1 MSSSSSRPAP
11 AVRSLADDVRGRT
24 DAQLRT
30 LVRRRPDLARPAPSD
45 LTSLAARASTR
56 ASVQRTLDGL
66 DRGHLQVLETLVVSG
81 DPVDLASAARLL
93 GRSARSVDSFVRALW
108 DRALLWRNSDG
119 QHVVRA
125 VSEVLG
131 PHPAGLGPAI
141 GDLRSSSPEWST
153 SGEAL
158 DAVIA
163 AAPPDARS
171 ILDMLTWGP
180 PIGTLSPQGSMAA
193 AGAWLLSHQLIIALT
208 GEHVALPREVALRL
222 RGGRLHRESALTAPQ
237 LNIVGHDQLSVD
249 AAAGGQASELLN
261 LVDELAADWGPRP
274 PRVLRAGGLSVRDF
288 RRLATV
294 LDADPGHA
302 AFVAETAYVAGLLA
316 DDGSLEPVWAPT
328 PGYDEWQQRPSAQR
342 WVRLGRGWLASGR
355 APHLVGTAP
364 GGGGS
369 PVNALSG
376 EVVYPPMRQ
385 LRGDILAELSSLP
398 EGQAPD
404 LNSLA
409 DRIRWRRPMRRGE
422 IIEAVTAAVLR
433 EAEWLGITGR
443 GALSTAGRL
452 LLEVSAGPLAD
463 TSVAEEAIST
473 HLPSPVEHVLLQAD
487 LTAVAP
493 GRLEGSLAQFMRLV
507 ADVESRGGATVYRF
521 SPQSVRR
528 GLDAGWSSAQVLT
541 ALQDASRTPVPQ
553 PLEYLVGDVA
563 RRHGQTRVGSVS
575 AYIRS
580 DDITVLDTMLA
591 DRGLA
596 ALQLRRVAP
605 TVVVSQA
612 HTLVVLEMLRENG
625 FAPVAETTEGGVQI
639 PRVAHHRTPAR
650 RASASPGI
658 TSVVDDEL
666 TETLVSALRAG
677 EESSA
682 YERARAQSQPGPRM
696 LPSTEPAVALALLRE
711 ASADSLGIWIGS
723 ADSDGRTTR
732 VLFYPRRIE
741 GGRAY
746 GTVEGSEVERA
757 FSIHRI
763 TGAAVS

>member
-1 MSSSSSRPAP
+1 M
-11 AVRSLADDVRGRT
+11 
-24 DAQLRT
+24 
-30 LVRRRPDLARPAPSD
+30 
-45 LTSLAARASTR
+45 
-56 ASVQRTLDGL
+56 
-66 DRGHLQVLETLVVSG
+66 VSG
-81 DPVDLASAARLL
+81 DPVDLAMTAKLL
-93 GRSARSVDSFVRALW
+93 GTSARSLDGFVRELW
-108 DRALLWRNSDG
+108 DRALLWRSGDG
-119 QHVVRA
+119 KHVVRA

-141 GDLRSSSPEWST
+141 AELPGST
-153 SGEAL
+153 PAWCNSAGAL
-158 DAVIA
+158 DQVIA
-163 AAPPDARS
+163 SAPAGARN

-180 PIGTLSPQGSMAA
+180 PIGTLSPGGPMAA
-193 AGAWLLSHQLIIALT
+193 AGNWLLSHQLLRSLSA
-208 GEHVALPREVALRL
+208 EHVALPHEVALRL
-222 RGGRLHRESALTAPQ
+222 RGGKLHRQTELSAPKLTVTRHEQ
-237 LNIVGHDQLSVD
+237 SSVD
-249 AAAGGQASELLN
+249 DAAGGQASELLG

-288 RRLATV
+288 KRLASI
-294 LDADPGHA
+294 LDVDSAHA
-302 AFVAETAYVAGLLA
+302 AFVVETAYAASLLA

-328 PGYDEWQQRPSAQR
+328 PGYDDWQQKPSAHR
-342 WVRLGRGWLASGR
+342 WVRLSQDWLASGR
-355 APHLVGTAP
+355 APHLVGSVPA
-364 GGGGS
+364 GGGG

-376 EVVYPPMRQ
+376 EVVYPPVRQ
-385 LRGDILAELSSLP
+385 LRGDVLTELAALP

-404 LNSLA
+404 LSSLIA
-409 DRIRWRRPMRRGE
+409 RLRWRRPMRRAE
-422 IIEAVTAAVLR
+422 IIEAVTAAVLT

-452 LLEVSAGPLAD
+452 LFEATADPSA
-463 TSVAEEAIST
+463 AEEAINT

-553 PLEYLVGDVA
+553 PLEYLVGDIA

-580 DDITVLDTMLA
+580 DDTTVLDTMLA

-639 PRVAHHRTPAR
+639 PRVAQHRTPAR
-650 RASASPGI
+650 RSPAAPTI

-666 TETLVSALRAG
+666 TETLISALRAG
-677 EESSA
+677 EESAA
-682 YERARAQSQPGPRM
+682 YERERAQSQPGPR

-711 ASADSLGIWIGS
+711 ASADSLGVWIGY
-723 ADSDGRTTR
+723 ADADGRTKR
-732 VLFYPRRIE
+732 ILFYPKRIE

-746 GTVEGSEVERA
+746 GSVEGSNVA
-757 FSIHRI
+757 HTFSIHRI

>member
-1 MSSSSSRPAP
+1 M
-11 AVRSLADDVRGRT
+11 
-24 DAQLRT
+24 
-30 LVRRRPDLARPAPSD
+30 
-45 LTSLAARASTR
+45 
-56 ASVQRTLDGL
+56 
-66 DRGHLQVLETLVVSG
+66 VSG
-81 DPVDLASAARLL
+81 DPVDLAVTAKLL
-93 GRSARSVDSFVRALW
+93 GTSARSLEGFVRELW
-108 DRALLWRNSDG
+108 DRALLWRSGDG

-141 GDLRSSSPEWST
+141 AELPGSTPPWYGSPA
-153 SGEAL
+153 AL
-158 DAVIA
+158 DQIIA
-163 AAPPDARS
+163 SAPAGARN

-180 PIGTLSPQGSMAA
+180 PIGTLSPGGPMAA
-193 AGAWLLSHQLIIALT
+193 AGNWLMSHQLLSTLSA
-208 GEHVALPREVALRL
+208 EHVALPREVALRL
-222 RGGRLHRESALTAPQ
+222 RAGRLHRET
-237 LNIVGHDQLSVD
+237 QLSAPKLTVTTHVQPSVD
-249 AAAGGQASELLN
+249 DAAGGQASELLG

-288 RRLATV
+288 KRLASS
-294 LDADPGHA
+294 LDIDSAHA
-302 AFVAETAYVAGLLA
+302 AFVVETAYAAGLLA

-328 PGYDEWQQRPSAQR
+328 PGYDDWQQKPSAHR
-342 WVRLGRGWLASGR
+342 WVRLSQDWLASGR
-355 APHLVGTAP
+355 APHLVGTVLA
-364 GGGGS
+364 GGGS
-369 PVNALSG
+369 PINALSG
-376 EVVYPPMRQ
+376 EVVYPPVRQ
-385 LRGDILAELSSLP
+385 LRGDVLTELAALP

-404 LNSLA
+404 LSSLA
-409 DRIRWRRPMRRGE
+409 ARLRWRRPMRRAE
-422 IIEAVTAAVLR
+422 IIEAVTAAVLA

-452 LLEVSAGPLAD
+452 LFETPTNPS
-463 TSVAEEAIST
+463 SAEEAINT

-553 PLEYLVGDVA
+553 PLEYLVGDIA
-563 RRHGQTRVGSVS
+563 RRHGQTRVGTVS

-580 DDITVLDTMLA
+580 DDVTVLDTMLA

-639 PRVAHHRTPAR
+639 PRVAQHRTPAR
-650 RASASPGI
+650 RSPATPTI

-666 TETLVSALRAG
+666 TETLISALRAG
-677 EESSA
+677 EESAA
-682 YERARAQSQPGPRM
+682 YERERAQSQPGPR

-711 ASADSLGIWIGS
+711 ASADSLGVWIGY
-723 ADSDGRTTR
+723 ADADGRTKR
-732 VLFYPRRIE
+732 ILFYPKRIE

-746 GTVEGSEVERA
+746 GSVEGSNVEHT

-763 TGAAVS
+763 TGAAVN

>member
-1 MSSSSSRPAP
+1 VDLAVAAKLVGSS
-11 AVRSLADDVRGRT
+11 VRSLEG
-24 DAQLRT
+24 
-30 LVRRRPDLARPAPSD
+30 
-45 LTSLAARASTR
+45 
-56 ASVQRTLDGL
+56 
-66 DRGHLQVLETLVVSG
+66 
-81 DPVDLASAARLL
+81 
-93 GRSARSVDSFVRALW
+93 FVRELW
-108 DRALLWRNSDG
+108 DRGLLWRSGDG

-131 PHPAGLGPAI
+131 PHPAGLGPVLAELPGSI
-141 GDLRSSSPEWST
+141 PGWSDSPK
-153 SGEAL
+153 AL
-158 DAVIA
+158 DKVIA
-163 AAPPDARS
+163 AAPHDARN
-171 ILDMLTWGP
+171 ILDLLTWGP
-180 PIGTLSPQGSMAA
+180 PVGTLSAGGPMAA
-193 AGAWLLSHQLIIALT
+193 AGSWLLSRQLLLALS
-208 GEHVALPREVALRL
+208 GENVVLPREVALRL
-222 RGGRLHRESALTAPQ
+222 RGGRLHRECALTAPK
-237 LNIVGHDQLSVD
+237 LTFTSHEPRSVD
-249 AAAGGQASELLN
+249 DAAGGQASELLG

-288 RRLATV
+288 KRLASI
-294 LDADPGHA
+294 LDVDQPHA
-302 AFVAETAYVAGLLA
+302 AFVVETAYVAGLLA

-328 PGYDEWQQRPSAQR
+328 PGYDEWQQKPSANR
-342 WVRLGRGWLASGR
+342 WVRLSRAWLSSGR
-355 APHLVGTAP
+355 APHLVGSAA

-385 LRGDILAELSSLP
+385 LRGDVLTELAALP
-398 EGQAPD
+398 QGRAPD
-404 LNSLA
+404 LASLA
-409 DRIRWRRPMRRGE
+409 HRICWRRPMRRAE

-452 LLEVSAGPLAD
+452 IFEAHATAAD
-463 TSVAEEAIST
+463 PSGAEAAIDT

-528 GLDAGWSSAQVLT
+528 ALDSGWSSAQVLA
-541 ALQDASRTPVPQ
+541 ALRDASRTPVPQ

-563 RRHGQTRVGSVS
+563 RRHGQTRVGTVS

-580 DDITVLDTMLA
+580 DDTTVLETMLA
-591 DRGLA
+591 DRELA
-596 ALQLRRVAP
+596 ALQLRRIAP
-605 TVVVSQA
+605 TVLVSQA

-625 FAPVAETTEGGVQI
+625 FAPVAETTEGGVQV
-639 PRVAHHRTPAR
+639 PRVSQHRTPPR
-650 RASASPGI
+650 RSPAPPRVS
-658 TSVVDDEL
+658 SVVDEEQ

-677 EESSA
+677 EESAA
-682 YERARAQSQPGPRM
+682 YERARARSQPGPR

-711 ASADSLGIWIGS
+711 ASADSLGVWIGY
-723 ADSDGRTTR
+723 ADSDGRTKR
-732 VLFYPRRIE
+732 ILFYPRRIE

-746 GTVEGSEVERA
+746 GSVEGSNVEHT

>member
-1 MSSSSSRPAP
+1 MSRPAT
-11 AVRSLADDVRGRT
+11 AVRSLADDIRSRS
-24 DAQLRT
+24 DEQLRA

-56 ASVQRTLDGL
+56 ASVQRALDGL

-81 DPVDLASAARLL
+81 DPVDLAMTAKLL
-93 GRSARSVDSFVRALW
+93 GGSLRSLDEFVRELR
-108 DRALLWRNSDG
+108 DRALLWRSGDG

-131 PHPAGLGPAI
+131 PHPAGLGPATA
-141 GDLRSSSPEWST
+141 DLPGSAPAWSGSPK
-153 SGEAL
+153 AL
-158 DAVIA
+158 DDVIA
-163 AAPPDARS
+163 SAPAGSRN

-180 PIGTLSPQGSMAA
+180 PIGTLSPGGPMAA
-193 AGAWLLSHQLIIALT
+193 AGAWLLSHQLLSALSS
-208 GEHVALPREVALRL
+208 EHVVLPREVALRL
-222 RGGRLHRESALTAPQ
+222 RGCRLHREIALTAPKLKVTTHEQ
-237 LNIVGHDQLSVD
+237 SSVD
-249 AAAGGQASELLN
+249 DAAGGQASGLLG

-274 PRVLRAGGLSVRDF
+274 PRVMRAGGLSVRDF
-288 RRLATV
+288 KRLASV
-294 LDADPGHA
+294 LDLESAHA
-302 AFVAETAYVAGLLA
+302 AFVVETAYAAGLLA
-316 DDGSLEPVWAPT
+316 DDGSVEPVWAPT
-328 PGYDEWQQRPSAQR
+328 PGYDEWQQRPSARR
-342 WVRLGRGWLASGR
+342 WVQLSQDWLASGR
-355 APHLVGTAP
+355 APHLVGTVPAS
-364 GGGGS
+364 GGS
-369 PVNALSG
+369 PINALSG
-376 EVVYPPMRQ
+376 EVVYPPIRQ
-385 LRGDILAELSSLP
+385 LRGDVLTELAALP
-398 EGQAPD
+398 EGQAPE
-404 LNSLA
+404 LGSLA
-409 DRIRWRRPMRRGE
+409 DRLRWRRPMRRAE
-422 IIEAVTAAVLR
+422 IIESVTAAVLR
-433 EAEWLGITGR
+433 ECEWLGITGR

-452 LLEVSAGPLAD
+452 LFEARAD
-463 TSVAEEAIST
+463 LSVAEEAINT

-553 PLEYLVGDVA
+553 PLEYLVGDIA
-563 RRHGQTRVGSVS
+563 RRHGQTRVGTVS

-580 DDITVLDTMLA
+580 DDTTVLDTMLA
-591 DRGLA
+591 DRELA

-650 RASASPGI
+650 RSPAAPKI
-658 TSVVDDEL
+658 TSVVDDEQ
-666 TETLVSALRAG
+666 TETLISALRAG
-677 EESSA
+677 EESAA
-682 YERARAQSQPGPRM
+682 YEREREQSQPGPR

-711 ASADSLGIWIGS
+711 ASADSLGVWIGY
-723 ADSDGRTTR
+723 ADADGRTKR
-732 VLFYPRRIE
+732 ILFYPKRIE

-746 GTVEGSEVERA
+746 GSVEGSNVEHT

>member
-1 MSSSSSRPAP
+1 
-11 AVRSLADDVRGRT
+11 
-24 DAQLRT
+24 
-30 LVRRRPDLARPAPSD
+30 
-45 LTSLAARASTR
+45 
-56 ASVQRTLDGL
+56 LDGL
-66 DRGHLQVLETLVVSG
+66 DRGHLQVLEALVVSG
-81 DPVDLASAARLL
+81 DPVDLAVTAKLL
-93 GRSARSVDSFVRALW
+93 GGSVRSLDGFVRELW
-108 DRALLWRNSDG
+108 DRALLWRSGDG

-141 GDLRSSSPEWST
+141 AELPGSMPAWSI
-153 SGEAL
+153 SAAAL
-158 DAVIA
+158 DKVIA
-163 AAPPDARS
+163 SAPAGARN

-180 PIGTLSPQGSMAA
+180 PIGTLSPGGPMAA
-193 AGAWLLSHQLIIALT
+193 AGTWLVSHQLLSVLSSET
-208 GEHVALPREVALRL
+208 VVLPREVALRL
-222 RGGRLHRESALTAPQ
+222 RGGRLHRETALNAPKLTVTIYEQ
-237 LNIVGHDQLSVD
+237 SSVD
-249 AAAGGQASELLN
+249 DAAGGQASELLG
-261 LVDELAADWGPRP
+261 LIDELAADWGPRP

-288 RRLATV
+288 KRLTSV
-294 LDADPGHA
+294 LDVDPAHA
-302 AFVAETAYVAGLLA
+302 AFVVETAYAAGLLA

-328 PGYDEWQQRPSAQR
+328 PAYDEWQQRPSAHR
-342 WVRLGRGWLASGR
+342 WVRLSQEWLASGR
-355 APHLVGTAP
+355 APHLVGTVPA
-364 GGGGS
+364 GGGS
-369 PVNALSG
+369 PINALSG

-385 LRGDILAELSSLP
+385 LRGDVLTELAALP

-404 LNSLA
+404 LATLA
-409 DRIRWRRPMRRGE
+409 NRLRWRRPMRRAE
-422 IIEAVTAAVLR
+422 IIEAVTAAVLG
-433 EAEWLGITGR
+433 EAEWLGIPGR

-452 LLEVSAGPLAD
+452 LFEAPAD
-463 TSVAEEAIST
+463 PTAAEESIDT

-528 GLDAGWSSAQVLT
+528 ALDAGWSSAQVLT

-553 PLEYLVGDVA
+553 PLEYLVGDIA
-563 RRHGQTRVGSVS
+563 RRHGQTRVGSIA

-580 DDITVLDTMLA
+580 DDTTVLDTMLA

-596 ALQLRRVAP
+596 PLQLRRVAP

-639 PRVAHHRTPAR
+639 PRVSQHRTPAR
-650 RASASPGI
+650 RSPAAPTI
-658 TSVVDDEL
+658 TSAVDDEL
-666 TETLVSALRAG
+666 TETLISALRAG
-677 EESSA
+677 EESAA
-682 YERARAQSQPGPRM
+682 YERERAQSQPGPR

-711 ASADSLGIWIGS
+711 ASADSLGIWIGY
-723 ADSDGRTTR
+723 ADADGRTKR
-732 VLFYPRRIE
+732 ILFYPKRIE

-746 GTVEGSEVERA
+746 GSIEGSNVEHT

-763 TGAAVS
+763 TGAAVG

>member
-1 MSSSSSRPAP
+1 M
-11 AVRSLADDVRGRT
+11 
-24 DAQLRT
+24 Q
-30 LVRRRPDLARPAPSD
+30 
-45 LTSLAARASTR
+45 RA
-56 ASVQRTLDGL
+56 LDGL

-81 DPVDLASAARLL
+81 DPVDVSLTAQLL
-93 GRSARSVDSFVRALW
+93 GATARSLEGFVRELW
-108 DRALLWRNSDG
+108 DRALLWRSSEG
-119 QHVVRA
+119 QHVVRG

-131 PHPAGLGPAI
+131 AHPAGLGPSI
-141 GDLRSSSPEWST
+141 EELPGVTPECFAST
-153 SGEAL
+153 RAL

-163 AAPPDARS
+163 SAPAGARN
-171 ILDMLTWGP
+171 ILEMLTWEQP
-180 PIGTLSPQGSMAA
+180 VGTLSPGGPVAA
-193 AGAWLLSHQLIIALT
+193 AGTWLVSRGLLGALSNDR
-208 GEHVALPREVALRL
+208 VVLPREVALRL
-222 RGGRLHRESALTAPQ
+222 RGGRLHRETALTAPKLVVTTYKQ
-237 LNIVGHDQLSVD
+237 PSVD
-249 AAAGGQASELLN
+249 DAAGGQASELLG

-288 RRLATV
+288 KRLASV
-294 LDADPGHA
+294 LDVDPPHA
-302 AFVAETAYVAGLLA
+302 AFVVETAYAAGLLA

-328 PGYDEWQQRPSAQR
+328 PGYDDWQQKPSAHR
-342 WVRLGRGWLASGR
+342 WVRLSRDWVASGR
-355 APHLVGTAP
+355 APHLVSTVPA
-364 GGGGS
+364 GGGS

-385 LRGDILAELSSLP
+385 LRGDVLAELAGLP
-398 EGQAPD
+398 SGQAPD
-404 LNSLA
+404 LDSLTA
-409 DRIRWRRPMRRGE
+409 RIRWRRPMRRAE

-452 LLEVSAGPLAD
+452 LIDRKAGPSA
-463 TSVAEEAIST
+463 AEEAIDT

-528 GLDAGWSSAQVLT
+528 ALDAGWSSAQVLT
-541 ALQDASRTPVPQ
+541 ALQDASSTPVPQ
-553 PLEYLVGDVA
+553 PLEYLVGDIA

-575 AYIRS
+575 SYVRS
-580 DDITVLDTMLA
+580 DDTTVLDTMMA
-591 DRGLA
+591 DRELA

-639 PRVAHHRTPAR
+639 PRVAQHRTPAR
-650 RASASPGI
+650 RSPAAAVI
-658 TSVVDDEL
+658 TSAVDEEL
-666 TETLVSALRAG
+666 TETLISSLRAG
-677 EESSA
+677 EESA
-682 YERARAQSQPGPRM
+682 AFERARARSQPGPR

-711 ASADSLGIWIGS
+711 ASADSLGVWIGY
-723 ADSDGRTTR
+723 ADADGRTQR
-732 VLFYPRRIE
+732 ILFYPKRIE
-741 GGRAY
+741 GGRAF
-746 GTVEGSEVERA
+746 GSVEGSDVEHA

-763 TGAAVS
+763 TGAAAS

>member
-1 MSSSSSRPAP
+1 
-11 AVRSLADDVRGRT
+11 
-24 DAQLRT
+24 

-56 ASVQRTLDGL
+56 ASVQRALDGL

-81 DPVDLASAARLL
+81 DPVDLAMSAQLL
-93 GRSARSVDSFVRALW
+93 GTSARSLDGFVRELW
-108 DRALLWRNSDG
+108 DRALLWRSGDG

-141 GDLRSSSPEWST
+141 AELPGST
-153 SGEAL
+153 PSWCGSAEAL
-158 DAVIA
+158 DQVIA
-163 AAPPDARS
+163 SAPAGARN
-171 ILDMLTWGP
+171 ILDILTWGP
-180 PIGTLSPQGSMAA
+180 PVGTLSPGGPMAA
-193 AGAWLLSHQLIIALT
+193 AGTWLLSHQLLSALSS
-208 GEHVALPREVALRL
+208 ENVALPREVALRL
-222 RGGRLHRESALTAPQ
+222 RRGKLHRETALAAPK
-237 LNIVGHDQLSVD
+237 LTVTTHEPPSVD
-249 AAAGGQASELLN
+249 DAAGGQASELLG
-261 LVDELAADWGPRP
+261 LVDELATDWGPRP
-274 PRVLRAGGLSVRDF
+274 PRVLRAGGLSVREF
-288 RRLATV
+288 KRLASILNV
-294 LDADPGHA
+294 DSAHA
-302 AFVAETAYVAGLLA
+302 AFVVETAYAAGLLA

-328 PGYDEWQQRPSAQR
+328 PGYDDWQQKPSAHR
-342 WVRLGRGWLASGR
+342 WVRLSQDWLISGR
-355 APHLVGTAP
+355 APHLVGTVAA
-364 GGGGS
+364 GGGS
-369 PVNALSG
+369 PINALSA

-385 LRGDILAELSSLP
+385 LRGDVLNELAALP

-404 LNSLA
+404 LDTLA
-409 DRIRWRRPMRRGE
+409 ERIRWRRPLRRAE

-452 LLEVSAGPLAD
+452 LLETKAD
-463 TSVAEEAIST
+463 PIAAEKAIDT

-563 RRHGQTRVGSVS
+563 RRHGQTRVGTVS
-575 AYIRS
+575 SYIRS
-580 DDITVLDTMLA
+580 DDTTVLDTMLA

-650 RASASPGI
+650 RSPAPSI

-666 TETLVSALRAG
+666 TETLISALRAG
-677 EESSA
+677 EESA
-682 YERARAQSQPGPRM
+682 AFERERTQSQPGPR

-711 ASADSLGIWIGS
+711 ASADSLGVWIGY
-723 ADSDGRTTR
+723 ADADGRTKR
-732 VLFYPRRIE
+732 ILFYPKRIE

-746 GTVEGSEVERA
+746 GSVEGSNVEHT

-763 TGAAVS
+763 TGAAAS

>member
-1 MSSSSSRPAP
+1 M
-11 AVRSLADDVRGRT
+11 RGRS
-24 DAQLRT
+24 DEQLRA

-56 ASVQRTLDGL
+56 ASVQRALDGL
-66 DRGHLQVLETLVVSG
+66 DRGHLQVLEALVVSG
-81 DPVDLASAARLL
+81 DPVDLAMTAKLL
-93 GRSARSVDSFVRALW
+93 GTSARPLDGFVRELW
-108 DRALLWRNSDG
+108 DRALLWRSGDG

-131 PHPAGLGPAI
+131 PHTAGLGPAI
-141 GDLRSSSPEWST
+141 AELPGSTPPWCGSP
-153 SGEAL
+153 EAL
-158 DAVIA
+158 DEVITSAPA
-163 AAPPDARS
+163 AARN

-180 PIGTLSPQGSMAA
+180 PIGTLSPGGPMAA
-193 AGAWLLSHQLIIALT
+193 AGNWLLSHQLLSSLSAD
-208 GEHVALPREVALRL
+208 HVALPREVALRL
-222 RGGRLHRESALTAPQ
+222 RRDRLHPHTELSAPKLTVTHHEQ
-237 LNIVGHDQLSVD
+237 SSVD
-249 AAAGGQASELLN
+249 DAAGGQASELLG

-288 RRLATV
+288 KRLASV
-294 LDADPGHA
+294 LDIDSAHA
-302 AFVAETAYVAGLLA
+302 AFVVETAYAAGLLA

-328 PGYDEWQQRPSAQR
+328 PSYDDWQQKPSAHR
-342 WVRLGRGWLASGR
+342 WVRLGQDWLSSGR
-355 APHLVGTAP
+355 APHLVGTVPA
-364 GGGGS
+364 GGGS
-369 PVNALSG
+369 PINALSG
-376 EVVYPPMRQ
+376 EVVYPPVRQ
-385 LRGDILAELSSLP
+385 LRGDVLTELAALP

-404 LNSLA
+404 LKSLA
-409 DRIRWRRPMRRGE
+409 ARLRWRRPMRRAE
-422 IIEAVTAAVLR
+422 IIEAVTAAVLA

-452 LLEVSAGPLAD
+452 LFQARADPSA
-463 TSVAEEAIST
+463 AEEAIDT

-528 GLDAGWSSAQVLT
+528 SLDAGWSSAQVLG

-553 PLEYLVGDVA
+553 PLEYLVGDIA
-563 RRHGQTRVGSVS
+563 RRHGQTRVGTVS

-580 DDITVLDTMLA
+580 DDTTVLDTMLA

-612 HTLVVLEMLRENG
+612 PTLVVLEMLRENG

-639 PRVAHHRTPAR
+639 PRVAQHRTPAR
-650 RASASPGI
+650 RSPAAPTI

-666 TETLVSALRAG
+666 TESLVSALRAG
-677 EESSA
+677 EESA
-682 YERARAQSQPGPRM
+682 EYERERAQSQPGPR

-711 ASADSLGIWIGS
+711 ASADSLGVWIGY
-723 ADSDGRTTR
+723 ADADGRTKR
-732 VLFYPRRIE
+732 ILFYPKRIE

-746 GTVEGSEVERA
+746 GSVEGSNVEHT

-763 TGAAVS
+763 TGAAAS

>member
-1 MSSSSSRPAP
+1 VSTSSSRTAT
-11 AVRSLADDVRGRT
+11 AVRSLADDVRSRS
-24 DAQLRT
+24 DEQLRT

-56 ASVQRTLDGL
+56 ASVQRALDGL
-66 DRGHLQVLETLVVSG
+66 DRGHLQVLEALVVSG
-81 DPVDLASAARLL
+81 DPVDLPSTATLL
-93 GRSARSVDSFVRALW
+93 GTSVRSLEGFVRELW
-108 DRALLWRNSDG
+108 DRALLWHSVDG
-119 QHVVRA
+119 DHVVRA

-131 PHPAGLGPAI
+131 PHPAGLGPAMAELP
-141 GDLRSSSPEWST
+141 GSAPGWSASPTE
-153 SGEAL
+153 L
-158 DAVIA
+158 DAVIES
-163 AAPPDARS
+163 APSGART

-180 PIGTLSPQGSMAA
+180 PVGTLTPGGPMAA
-193 AGAWLLSHQLIIALT
+193 AGDWLLSHQLISALS
-208 GEHVALPREVALRL
+208 GDHVALPREVALRL
-222 RGGRLHRESALTAPQ
+222 RGGRLHRQSELTAPTLTVIAREQ
-237 LNIVGHDQLSVD
+237 PSVD
-249 AAAGGQASELLN
+249 DAAGGQASELLG

-288 RRLATV
+288 KRLASI
-294 LDADPGHA
+294 LDVDSAHA
-302 AFVAETAYVAGLLA
+302 AFVVETAYGAGLLA

-328 PGYDEWQQRPSAQR
+328 PGYDDWQQRPSAHR
-342 WVRLGRGWLASGR
+342 WIRLSRAWLASGR
-355 APHLVGTAP
+355 APHLVSAVP
-364 GGGGS
+364 PGGGS

-385 LRGDILAELSSLP
+385 LRGDVLAELAGLP
-398 EGQAPD
+398 DGQAPD
-404 LNSLA
+404 LASLA
-409 DRIRWRRPMRRGE
+409 ARIRWRRPMRRAE

-443 GALSTAGRL
+443 GALSTAGRFL
-452 LLEVSAGPLAD
+452 FEGTAD
-463 TSVAEEAIST
+463 PAAAEQAINT

-493 GRLEGSLAQFMRLV
+493 GRLEGSLAQFMRLI

-528 GLDAGWSSAQVLT
+528 GLDAGWSAAQVLI

-580 DDITVLDTMLA
+580 DDTTVLDTMLA

-625 FAPVAETTEGGVQI
+625 FSPVAETTEGGIQI

-650 RASASPGI
+650 RPPPAPTI
-658 TSVVDDEL
+658 TSFVDDEL
-666 TETLVSALRAG
+666 THTLVAALRAG
-677 EESSA
+677 EQSAA
-682 YERARAQSQPGPRM
+682 YERARAQSQPGPR
-696 LPSTEPAVALALLRE
+696 LPSTEPAVALAFLRE
-711 ASADSLGIWIGS
+711 AAADSLGIWIGY
-723 ADSDGRTTR
+723 ADADGRTTR
-732 VLFYPRRIE
+732 ILFYPKRIE

-746 GTVEGSEVERA
+746 GSVEGSNVERA

-763 TGAAVS
+763 TGAAVR

>member
-1 MSSSSSRPAP
+1 MTAELLGGSA
-11 AVRSLADDVRGRT
+11 
-24 DAQLRT
+24 
-30 LVRRRPDLARPAPSD
+30 
-45 LTSLAARASTR
+45 
-56 ASVQRTLDGL
+56 RTLDG
-66 DRGHLQVLETLVVSG
+66 
-81 DPVDLASAARLL
+81 
-93 GRSARSVDSFVRALW
+93 FVRELW
-108 DRALLWRNSDG
+108 DRALLWRSGDG

-131 PHPAGLGPAI
+131 PHPAGLGPAVTELP
-141 GDLRSSSPEWST
+141 GLTPAWCASA
-153 SGEAL
+153 EAL
-158 DAVIA
+158 DQVIA
-163 AAPPDARS
+163 SAPAGARN
-171 ILDMLTWGP
+171 ILDMLAWGP
-180 PIGTLSPQGSMAA
+180 PIGTLSPGGPMAS
-193 AGAWLLSHQLIIALT
+193 AGTWLVSHQLLIALSS
-208 GEHVALPREVALRL
+208 EHVVLPREVGLRL
-222 RGGRLHRESALTAPQ
+222 RGGRLHRRTALNAPKPTVTAHQ
-237 LNIVGHDQLSVD
+237 QSSVD
-249 AAAGGQASELLN
+249 DAAGGQASELLG

-288 RRLATV
+288 KRLASI
-294 LDADPGHA
+294 LDVDQAHA
-302 AFVAETAYVAGLLA
+302 AFVVETAYAAGLLA

-328 PGYDEWQQRPSAQR
+328 PGYDDWQQKPSAHR
-342 WVRLGRGWLASGR
+342 WVRLSQDWLASGR
-355 APHLVGTAP
+355 APHLVGTPPA
-364 GGGGS
+364 GGGS
-369 PVNALSG
+369 PINALSG
-376 EVVYPPMRQ
+376 EVVYPPVRQ
-385 LRGDILAELSSLP
+385 LRGDVLTELAALP

-404 LNSLA
+404 LASLA
-409 DRIRWRRPMRRGE
+409 DRLRWRRPMRRAE
-422 IIEAVTAAVLR
+422 IIEAVTAAVLA

-452 LLEVSAGPLAD
+452 LFEATADPSA
-463 TSVAEEAIST
+463 AEEAINT

-553 PLEYLVGDVA
+553 PLEYLVGDIA
-563 RRHGQTRVGSVS
+563 RRHGQTRVGTVS

-580 DDITVLDTMLA
+580 DDTTVLDTMLA

-639 PRVAHHRTPAR
+639 PRVAQHRTPAR
-650 RASASPGI
+650 RSPAAPTI
-658 TSVVDDEL
+658 TSVVDEEL
-666 TETLVSALRAG
+666 TETLISALRAG
-677 EESSA
+677 EESAA
-682 YERARAQSQPGPRM
+682 YERERARAQPGPR

-711 ASADSLGIWIGS
+711 ASADSLGVWIGY
-723 ADSDGRTTR
+723 ADADGRTKR
-732 VLFYPRRIE
+732 ILFYPKRIE

-746 GTVEGSEVERA
+746 GSVEGSNVEHT